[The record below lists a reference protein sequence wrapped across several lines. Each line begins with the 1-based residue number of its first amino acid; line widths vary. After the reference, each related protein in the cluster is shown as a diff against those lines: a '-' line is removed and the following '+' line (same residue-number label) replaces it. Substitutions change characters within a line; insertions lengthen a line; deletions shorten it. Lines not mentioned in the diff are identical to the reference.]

1 MSNKNNSITESE
13 LVEKA
18 RNSMREHSLPDDVQR
33 KLRLAR
39 AEAVAQLEA
48 QGSLAETLFGRR
60 RWLLPVGGVAAAVVL
75 AVAVNQG
82 GSAPL
87 MPVLDEQ
94 ELAAVADMDMLEDI
108 EFLAWMLEE
117 SDGETPDDG

>member
-1 MSNKNNSITESE
+1 MSNKHDSITESE

-18 RNSMREHSLPDDVQR
+18 RKSMHEHSLPDDVQR

-39 AEAVAQLEA
+39 AEAVTQLEV
-48 QGSLAETLFGRR
+48 QRSLADTLFGRR
-60 RWLLPVGGVAAAVVL
+60 RWLLPVGGVAAMLL
-75 AVAVNQG
+75 AVSVNQG
-82 GSAPL
+82 SSAPL

-94 ELAAVADMDMLEDI
+94 ELAAVTEIDILEDI

-117 SDGETPDDG
+117 SEEETPDDG